1 MHQMGQ
7 RMRCGGRK
15 RAESEREEEKAEIL
29 LRETMAE
36 SFPNFRKDMDLQI
49 QEAQ

>member
-1 MHQMGQ
+1 MH
-7 RMRCGGRK
+7 CGGREK
-15 RAESEREEEKAEIL
+15 KSEREKEKAETL

-49 QEAQ
+49 KKPNEL